1 MCYFI
6 QLLILVLNLEQRL
19 TVLDG
24 GLHHYR
30 TCPENITVHHDVV
43 VEDLGKDPPVL
54 QPPIKRLVT
63 RPHRSTTDV
72 NDCVTADDGA
82 SKEWWVA
89 VLWQRGGTLFT
100 FILLHLIYGTVQRL
114 GAWSHLH
121 YWPLQ
126 PHIWIEWGILILDA
140 IVGHEDI
147 AYALGVDTHKEKMLL
162 KHVVEEQGGK
172 LPAEQ

>member
-1 MCYFI
+1 MVIILPHPPRPSAPSPLLSLISIKCIFDDITMCYFI

-114 GAWSHLH
+114 GA
-121 YWPLQ
+121 
-126 PHIWIEWGILILDA
+126 
-140 IVGHEDI
+140 
-147 AYALGVDTHKEKMLL
+147 
-162 KHVVEEQGGK
+162 
-172 LPAEQ
+172 